1 MFTYVHQ
8 IEILLKSTKINSL
21 EPINPKTAPTEP
33 SKLTVDPTK
42 LTNQANGLSNTSPKS
57 DPRTLTNPTSHQIV
71 PIYPKRCSISPNN
84 PTSPNNPII
93 NPTTINRAN
102 NIPLGVIVNE
112 AIILIVKS
120 SSDLSTVAI

>member
-1 MFTYVHQ
+1 MLFFMIEAMIYFSLTQIYYAHQ

-57 DPRTLTNPTSHQIV
+57 DPRTLTNPTSH
-71 PIYPKRCSISPNN
+71 
-84 PTSPNNPII
+84 
-93 NPTTINRAN
+93 
-102 NIPLGVIVNE
+102 
-112 AIILIVKS
+112 
-120 SSDLSTVAI
+120 